1 MMNRKLATIAAT
13 AVLLL
18 LLPAVTVV
26 LLLLLPTVTAVLLL
40 LLPAATAVLL
50 FLQHESRNEG
60 IKHS

>member
-1 MMNRKLATIAAT
+1 MMNRKLAATAAT

-18 LLPAVTVV
+18 LLPVVTVV
-26 LLLLLPTVTAVLLL
+26 LLPTVTAV

-50 FLQHESRNEG
+50 FLRHESRNEG